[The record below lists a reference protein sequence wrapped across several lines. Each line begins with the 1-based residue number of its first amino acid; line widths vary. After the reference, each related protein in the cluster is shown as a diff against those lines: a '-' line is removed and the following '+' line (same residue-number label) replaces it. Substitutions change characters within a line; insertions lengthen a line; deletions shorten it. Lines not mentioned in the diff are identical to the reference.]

1 MLSTLLICLE
11 PSNLVIYFLPNF
23 LANKN
28 DIEQEKKSA
37 KNIITNPCVKPNWN
51 PAAAENIVP
60 GKTGIMIL
68 VDLKINNKKINIKLK
83 KLFVFKPLTIS

>member
-37 KNIITNPCVKPNWN
+37 KNIITNPCIKPNWK

-60 GKTGIMIL
+60 GKTGIIIL
-68 VDLKINNKKINIKLK
+68 MDLNINNKKINIKLK
-83 KLFVFKPLTIS
+83 KLV